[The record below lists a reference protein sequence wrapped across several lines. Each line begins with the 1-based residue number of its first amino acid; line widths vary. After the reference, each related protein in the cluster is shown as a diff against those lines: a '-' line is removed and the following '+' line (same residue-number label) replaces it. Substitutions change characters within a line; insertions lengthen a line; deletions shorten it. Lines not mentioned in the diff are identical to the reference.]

1 MIITSFKRN
10 HKLNWCIAISSC
22 DNNLDLESEIKSFL
36 NNNYTPEIIHF
47 IRPTN
52 EVDYKIVKERIPNFG
67 NIEIIEYKYSDD
79 GQILK
84 EDNSAISE
92 ELYSIISNSICS
104 YFLVKYDSIL
114 KAGLESYF
122 LLPSGVYATHFLRIG
137 NIFKESQDI
146 NILSVFLLPYFK
158 DNPEIIYSDTPTI
171 FPLIYSCIIYKNI
184 NNSAG
189 YNPRVKFYSS
199 NNLQSTVHTMIC
211 NYTAVC

>member
-1 MIITSFKRN
+1 MRPTIGV
-10 HKLNWCIAISSC
+10 CY
-22 DNNLDLESEIKSFL
+22 EIK
-36 NNNYTPEIIHF
+36 
-47 IRPTN
+47 
-52 EVDYKIVKERIPNFG
+52 KERIPNFE
-67 NIEIIEYKYSDD
+67 NIEIIEYEYCDN
-79 GQILK
+79 GQIIK
-84 EDNSAISE
+84 KDKTIISE
-92 ELYSIISNSICS
+92 GLYSTIATSICS
-104 YFLVKYDSIL
+104 YFLVKYDSTL

-158 DNPEIIYSDTPTI
+158 ENPEIIYSDTPTV

-199 NNLQSTVHTMIC
+199 NNVTRDEIENIGKSLFIVSTSINGSLPKKLNGLGIDWSKIVYSTVLKKEMMIPIQ
-211 NYTAVC
+211 